1 MKMNS
6 WIPQTLILTTS
17 LTGMTLLPLKVQA
30 ANIAPVCDT
39 STTYGFMTVYQ
50 NSSNGICPPSPDWSK
65 QMALEWRGGV
75 VGQADYEFGYGEN
88 GANDPLA
95 GSIYRD
101 WTNNDKNQ
109 FYNWSVDYTK
119 ATKTFVLT
127 LEYSP
132 SEIYTRSY
140 TSALASDQVSAL
152 SMLAK
157 VNDKAAN
164 YTSYIS
170 VDQVISLDGQVAQ
183 NGSSPLA
190 IAQFTGNNSSSSD
203 PTFTELALLGQSG
216 TEIKRVQGK
225 FMMNWLGS
233 ISPSDAALRSNITM
247 DFKLFD
253 GQKVP
258 ESNMAYALLALL
270 GGVSLSKFLGR
281 GQKR

>member
-1 MKMNS
+1 
-6 WIPQTLILTTS
+6 
-17 LTGMTLLPLKVQA
+17 
-30 ANIAPVCDT
+30 
-39 STTYGFMTVYQ
+39 
-50 NSSNGICPPSPDWSK
+50 
-65 QMALEWRGGV
+65 
-75 VGQADYEFGYGEN
+75 
-88 GANDPLA
+88 
-95 GSIYRD
+95 
-101 WTNNDKNQ
+101 
-109 FYNWSVDYTK
+109 
-119 ATKTFVLT
+119 
-127 LEYSP
+127 
-132 SEIYTRSY
+132 
-140 TSALASDQVSAL
+140 
-152 SMLAK
+152 MLAK

>member
-1 MKMNS
+1 
-6 WIPQTLILTTS
+6 
-17 LTGMTLLPLKVQA
+17 
-30 ANIAPVCDT
+30 
-39 STTYGFMTVYQ
+39 
-50 NSSNGICPPSPDWSK
+50 
-65 QMALEWRGGV
+65 
-75 VGQADYEFGYGEN
+75 
-88 GANDPLA
+88 
-95 GSIYRD
+95 
-101 WTNNDKNQ
+101 
-109 FYNWSVDYTK
+109 
-119 ATKTFVLT
+119 
-127 LEYSP
+127 
-132 SEIYTRSY
+132 
-140 TSALASDQVSAL
+140 
-152 SMLAK
+152 
-157 VNDKAAN
+157 
-164 YTSYIS
+164 
-170 VDQVISLDGQVAQ
+170 VAQ